1 MRGIWRIRRVAKRIR
16 NQYKRWKQ
24 REAQKDLLIYWGNG
38 ASRII
43 PSDMAKM
50 DGILIQENGAG
61 MQRLSVYQSVGKRH
75 DRDEIHEFYEHENG
89 EFLGYH
95 VRKKIKGIWK
105 WMTEDGQWY
114 SSSELAADV
123 SKKKRV
129 YQGGER
135 IGDALEKGET
145 LYLIAQ
151 WRNPINGDMMQ
162 DGYSLFCNRYLI
174 HAFGDY
180 KGQKYS
186 NTREA
191 LEDAYAKGY
200 RYFETDVKVIMP
212 ERKMVLSHG
221 WNENTCKKTGMV
233 YKPEFENMTGE
244 LFMQQKIKGMHVMDG
259 DDLREFM
266 KAHPDTYFEID
277 FFRGKYKTKTKAL
290 LKTFENDMEL
300 LDRMVIQ
307 TANRESFD
315 DIDQIHHFKNYQVI
329 LRPEWVD
336 AWEDN
341 IDYAYENG
349 IATIAISKARLKED
363 YIKVLQTAGL
373 NVMVYTFKQKD
384 EQTERLLSLG
394 VNTICIDHAS

>member
-1 MRGIWRIRRVAKRIR
+1 MKGMWRIRRVAKRIR
-16 NQYKRWKQ
+16 NQYKRWKK
-24 REAQKDLLIYWGNG
+24 RHAQSDVLIYWGNG

-43 PSDMAKM
+43 PLDAAAM
-50 DGILIQENGAG
+50 DGITIQEDGAG
-61 MQRLSVYQSVGKRH
+61 TQRLAVYQSVGRQHSKDTVH
-75 DRDEIHEFYEHENG
+75 AFYEHECG

-95 VRKKIKGIWK
+95 ARKKLKGIWK
-105 WMTEDGQWY
+105 WMAEDGNWY
-114 SSSELAADV
+114 SSSELAADD

-129 YQGGER
+129 YQNGDH
-135 IGDALEKGET
+135 IGNAQAKGET

-151 WRNPINGDMMQ
+151 WRNTENGDIMQ
-162 DGYSLFCNRYLI
+162 DGYQLFSHKYI
-174 HAFGDY
+174 VHAFGDY

-191 LEDAYAKGY
+191 LEDAHAKGY

-212 ERKMVLSHG
+212 ERKLVLSHG
-221 WNENTCKKTGMV
+221 WNENTCKKTGME

-244 LFMQQKIKGMHVMDG
+244 LFMQQTIKGMHVMDG

-277 FFRGKYKTKTKAL
+277 LFRGKYKTKTKAL
-290 LKTFENDMEL
+290 LKTFEQDMEL
-300 LDRMVIQ
+300 FDRMVIQ

-329 LRPEWVD
+329 LRPEWID

-349 IATIAISKARLKED
+349 IATIAISKARLRED
-363 YIKVLQTAGL
+363 YIKVLRAAGL
-373 NVMVYTFKQKD
+373 NIMVYTFEQEN